1 MLNNIHTFEEMKNKH
16 KSRVPK
22 NHPISNIINLD
33 ECVVT
38 RRQLRLNETSI
49 VCYTSQLEPNNEMKP

>member
-1 MLNNIHTFEEMKNKH
+1 MKNKH